1 MARRKS
7 KGNGSGTVY
16 PRKNKDGK
24 ITGYI
29 GAYYGPDG
37 KRRYVSAKSKTE
49 CERKLRAAMADA
61 DKGLVFDAGKITVGQ
76 YLNNWLTGI
85 KGTVRQRTW
94 ERYEQF
100 VRVHLVPAFGGIKL
114 GNLSRAHL
122 KTLYASK
129 TDLSPTTIRHL
140 HAAIHKALDE
150 AVADNLIARNVATNI
165 KLPKKRKKEIQPL
178 TPDQAKA
185 FLEAARGDR
194 YEPLYVLAIHY
205 GLRRGELLGLKWSDL
220 QENTLQVRRTMSE
233 ARVGRIEEE
242 TKNGKGRRIEL
253 SERALEA
260 LRRHRRQQVGVKDSE
275 YIFPSTT
282 GTPTNSSNLMYRSF
296 KPILKRAGLPQ
307 IRFHDLR
314 HTCATIR
321 FMKGQHPKH
330 VQELLGHAS
339 IAMTMDI
346 YSHVI
351 PGMGDDNGIMDDL

>member
-1 MARRKS
+1 MAKRKS

-61 DKGLVFDAGKITVGQ
+61 DKGLVFDAGTTTVGQ
-76 YLNNWLTGI
+76 YLNNWLAGI

-100 VRVHLVPAFGGIKL
+100 VRVHLVPALGGIKL

-140 HAAIHKALDE
+140 HAAMHKALDE

-165 KLPKKRKKEIQPL
+165 KLPKMRKKEIHPL

-220 QENTLQVRRTMSE
+220 QGNTLQVRRTMSE

-253 SERALEA
+253 SEKALEA
-260 LRRHRRQQVGVKDSE
+260 LRSHRRQHAGVKDSE

-296 KPILKRAGLPQ
+296 KPTLRRAGLPQ

-321 FMKGQHPKH
+321 FMKGQHPKR

>member
-1 MARRKS
+1 MPRKKS
-7 KGNGSGTVY
+7 RGNGQGSVY
-16 PRKNKDGK
+16 PRRNKDGK
-24 ITGYI
+24 IIGYL
-29 GAYYGPDG
+29 GAYHGPDG
-37 KRRYVSAKSKTE
+37 KRRSVSAKNKTE

-61 DKGLVFDAGKITVGQ
+61 DKGLVFDAGTITVGQ

-85 KGTVRQRTW
+85 RGTVRQRTW

-100 VRVHLVPAFGGIKL
+100 VRVHLVPASGGIKL
-114 GNLSRAHL
+114 GNLTRAHL

-150 AVADNLIARNVATNI
+150 AVADNLIPRNVATNI
-165 KLPKKRKKEIQPL
+165 KLPKMRKKEIQPL

-185 FLEAARGDR
+185 FLKAARGDR
-194 YEPLYVLAIHY
+194 YEALYVLAIHY

-220 QENTLQVRRTMSE
+220 QGNTLQVRRTMSE

-242 TKNGKGRRIEL
+242 TKSGKGRRIEL
-253 SERALEA
+253 SEKALES
-260 LRRHRRQQVGVKDSE
+260 LRSHRDQQVDSE

-296 KPILKRAGLPQ
+296 KPVLKRAGLPQ

-321 FMKGQHPKH
+321 FMKGQHPKR

-351 PGMGDDNGIMDDL
+351 PGLGDDNGIMDDLS

>member
-1 MARRKS
+1 MPRRKS
-7 KGNGSGTVY
+7 KGNGQGSVY

-24 ITGYI
+24 ITGYL
-29 GAYYGPDG
+29 GAYHGPDG
-37 KRRYVSAKSKTE
+37 KRRTVSAKSKTE
-49 CERKLRAAMADA
+49 CGRKLRTAMADA
-61 DKGLVFDAGKITVGQ
+61 DKGLVFDAGTITVGQ

-85 KGTVRQRTW
+85 RGTVRQRTW

-114 GNLSRAHL
+114 GNLTRAHL

-129 TDLSPTTIRHL
+129 TELSPTTIRHL

-150 AVADNLIARNVATNI
+150 AVADNLIPRNVATNI
-165 KLPKKRKKEIQPL
+165 KLPKMRKKEIHPL

-194 YEPLYVLAIHY
+194 YEALYVLAIYY

-220 QENTLQVRRTMSE
+220 QGNTLQVRRTMSE

-242 TKNGKGRRIEL
+242 PKNGKGRRIEL
-253 SERALEA
+253 SEKALES
-260 LRRHRRQQVGVKDSE
+260 LRSHRNQQVDLE

-296 KPILKRAGLPQ
+296 KPILKRAELPQ

-321 FMKGQHPKH
+321 FMKGQHPKR

-351 PGMGDDNGIMDDL
+351 PGMGDDNGIMDDLS

>member
-1 MARRKS
+1 MPRKKS
-7 KGNGSGTVY
+7 KGNGQGSVY
-16 PRKNKDGK
+16 PRRNKDRK
-24 ITGYI
+24 ITGYL

-37 KRRYVSAKSKTE
+37 KRRTVSAKSKTE
-49 CERKLRAAMADA
+49 CERKLRAAMVDA

-76 YLNNWLTGI
+76 YPNNWLSGI

-114 GNLSRAHL
+114 SALTSAHL

-129 TDLSPTTIRHL
+129 IDLSPTTIRHL

-150 AVADNLIARNVATNI
+150 AVADNLIPRNVATNI
-165 KLPKKRKKEIQPL
+165 KLPKMRKKEIHPL
-178 TPDQAKA
+178 NPDQAKA
-185 FLEAARGDR
+185 L
-194 YEPLYVLAIHY
+194 
-205 GLRRGELLGLKWSDL
+205 LLGLKWSDL
-220 QENTLQVRRTMSE
+220 QGSMLQVRRTMSE
-233 ARVGRIEEE
+233 TRIGRIEEE

-253 SERALEA
+253 SEKALDA
-260 LRRHRRQQVGVKDSE
+260 LRNHRRQQVRVKDSE

-296 KPILKRAGLPQ
+296 KPTLKRAGLPQ

-321 FMKGQHPKH
+321 FMKDQHPKR

>member
-1 MARRKS
+1 
-7 KGNGSGTVY
+7 
-16 PRKNKDGK
+16 
-24 ITGYI
+24 
-29 GAYYGPDG
+29 
-37 KRRYVSAKSKTE
+37 
-49 CERKLRAAMADA
+49 
-61 DKGLVFDAGKITVGQ
+61 
-76 YLNNWLTGI
+76 
-85 KGTVRQRTW
+85 
-94 ERYEQF
+94 
-100 VRVHLVPAFGGIKL
+100 VPAFGGIKL
-114 GNLSRAHL
+114 GNLTPAHL

-150 AVADNLIARNVATNI
+150 AVADNLIPRNVATNI
-165 KLPKKRKKEIQPL
+165 RLPKMRKKEIHPL
-178 TPDQAKA
+178 NPGQAKA

-194 YEPLYVLAIHY
+194 YEALYVLAIHY

-220 QENTLQVRRTMSE
+220 QGNTLQVRRTMSE

-253 SERALEA
+253 SEKAVEA
-260 LRRHRRQQVGVKDSE
+260 LRSHRRQQVGVKDSE

-282 GTPTNSSNLMYRSF
+282 GTPTNSSNLMYRSL
-296 KPILKRAGLPQ
+296 KPTLKRAGLPQ

-321 FMKGQHPKH
+321 FMKGQHPKR

-351 PGMGDDNGIMDDL
+351 LGMDDDNGILDDL